1 MTDDIGEM
9 GLKGIN
15 QQHSVKLGRRD
26 DLSEVE
32 SRMMVRLPSD
42 VEERIFRDA
51 RGRKE
56 FLMRFPSTVIIEDV
70 TIDSVES
77 ANRFLLEHPDRLR
90 QKHWRYAK
98 HILDDV
104 AMRGG
109 IRAAWNAILLAA
121 QEDEC
126 VH

>member
-1 MTDDIGEM
+1 VTI
-9 GLKGIN
+9 
-15 QQHSVKLGRRD
+15 
-26 DLSEVE
+26 
-32 SRMMVRLPSD
+32 
-42 VEERIFRDA
+42 ERA
-51 RGRKE
+51 
-56 FLMRFPSTVIIEDV
+56 

-77 ANRFLLEHPDRLR
+77 ADRFLRDHPDRLR
-90 QKHWRYAK
+90 HKHWQYAK

-121 QEDEC
+121 QKDEL